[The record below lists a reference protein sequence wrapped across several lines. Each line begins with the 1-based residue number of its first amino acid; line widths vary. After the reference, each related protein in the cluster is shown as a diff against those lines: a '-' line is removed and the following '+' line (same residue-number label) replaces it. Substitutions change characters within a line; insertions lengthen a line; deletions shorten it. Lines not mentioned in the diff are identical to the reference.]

1 MKQRKASARREEQA
15 AQNQGMRLRT
25 RLLGAAMALLCFGV
39 LAGRLYWLQVVQ
51 HDLYAQRAENQQL
64 RSTRIPAP
72 RGEILDRSGQTLA
85 TSATCW
91 TVRAAPRELE
101 AEDVDAASRTLAE
114 ILDLDE
120 ETVREK
126 LSQRTSNDALLRRR
140 VDKALADQVRDAC
153 AANGWKGI
161 YLNEDTKRVYPM
173 GNFAGSI
180 LGFTNVDNEGMAGL
194 ELKYNKALTGRSGQ
208 VLTLKN
214 AWGYTTPVQY
224 DTYVPPVP
232 GNTLTLTIDANIQHY
247 LENYLSYAVQ
257 EYNVAARGVGIV
269 MDVNTGAVLA
279 MSTKPDY
286 DPNHPRALTDET
298 ARNEVEQL
306 EATLHGLNTST
317 ITQNDVNTACDHFKK
332 ARQYW
337 ELSEAFL
344 MGAASDF
351 DIDPTIDSWPLNRT
365 LLLSYFKNGMS
376 QEALEDATILGFHAL
391 EFILFRN
398 GNPRQVSELQGNDTY
413 KNFTSVS
420 GAQELAY
427 AQTICTLLK
436 QRTYQLQ
443 VAWEGETAANKSR
456 ADVVKAANLSITTPY
471 GLSYGCNLVNA
482 GISGSKSTFP
492 TLQTAIAQV
501 LSDDEGSCVAIAN
514 EVGTAKISNPFS
526 AGDISYVES
535 PYSYNSITDFCDN
548 IRSIRNVWLG
558 STDGTAAAYSM
569 HGFFANVGLQ
579 HTNTAVESAYE
590 QAIGSIANMPAPFV
604 KYVSTIWNLAFE
616 DDESW
621 E

>member
-1 MKQRKASARREEQA
+1 MMKTKLWLMSMAV
-15 AQNQGMRLRT
+15 M
-25 RLLGAAMALLCFGV
+25 LGCLMVSCS
-39 LAGRLYWLQVVQ
+39 
-51 HDLYAQRAENQQL
+51 DSDEN
-64 RSTRIPAP
+64 
-72 RGEILDRSGQTLA
+72 
-85 TSATCW
+85 
-91 TVRAAPRELE
+91 
-101 AEDVDAASRTLAE
+101 
-114 ILDLDE
+114 
-120 ETVREK
+120 
-126 LSQRTSNDALLRRR
+126 SNDGGTDETNIDYTNRAYGNTAIGSCATLVNEL
-140 VDKALADQVRDAC
+140 VKANTTIGSAQLSADQ
-153 AANGWKGI
+153 
-161 YLNEDTKRVYPM
+161 
-173 GNFAGSI
+173 
-180 LGFTNVDNEGMAGL
+180 
-194 ELKYNKALTGRSGQ
+194 
-208 VLTLKN
+208 
-214 AWGYTTPVQY
+214 
-224 DTYVPPVP
+224 
-232 GNTLTLTIDANIQHY
+232 
-247 LENYLSYAVQ
+247 ENYLRETLRNIVN
-257 EYNVAARGVGIV
+257 NVIV
-269 MDVNTGAVLA
+269 PTYTQLG
-279 MSTKPDY
+279 
-286 DPNHPRALTDET
+286 
-298 ARNEVEQL
+298 NEVEQL

-456 ADVVKAANLSITTPY
+456 ADVVKAANLDITTPY
-471 GLSYGCNLVNA
+471 GLSYGSNLVNA

-579 HTNTAVESAYE
+579 NTNTAVESAYE